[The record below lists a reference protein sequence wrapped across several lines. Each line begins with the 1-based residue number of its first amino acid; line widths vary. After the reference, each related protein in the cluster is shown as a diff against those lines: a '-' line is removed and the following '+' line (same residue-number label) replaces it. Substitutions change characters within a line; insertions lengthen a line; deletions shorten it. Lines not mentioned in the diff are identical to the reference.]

1 MMPSLENLKRTP
13 TGAVRIEAKAAYK
26 NGQAMLTVYGFLDD
40 NKFGARCVLHRVNVP
55 RDTPKAEKYKTLR
68 ALCDLVAIQ
77 YGCGYKLRSKLPTNE
92 GESKCHSTN

>member
-1 MMPSLENLKRTP
+1 MSELLQHLVKNPNGDLRLD
-13 TGAVRIEAKAAYK
+13 AKAAYK
-26 NGQAMLTVYGFLDD
+26 NGQAMLTVYGFFP
-40 NKFGARCVLHRVNVP
+40 NAQFGARCVLHRVTVP

-92 GESKCHSTN
+92 GETK